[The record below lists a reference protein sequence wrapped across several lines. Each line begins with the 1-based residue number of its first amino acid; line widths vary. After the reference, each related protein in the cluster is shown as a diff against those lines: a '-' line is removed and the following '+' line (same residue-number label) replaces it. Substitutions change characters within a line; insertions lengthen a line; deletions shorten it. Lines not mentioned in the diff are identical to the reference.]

1 MPLYRTNVGI
11 PGVGAGIRAG
21 TGMGAGNRCRG
32 AGDGTEYRGASAGG
46 GTTGVG
52 ARYLRGDGVVS
63 VTKFLLPDAWVTE

>member
-1 MPLYRTNVGI
+1 
-11 PGVGAGIRAG
+11 
-21 TGMGAGNRCRG
+21 MGAGNRCRG

-63 VTKFLLPDAWVTE
+63 VTKFLLPDTWVTE